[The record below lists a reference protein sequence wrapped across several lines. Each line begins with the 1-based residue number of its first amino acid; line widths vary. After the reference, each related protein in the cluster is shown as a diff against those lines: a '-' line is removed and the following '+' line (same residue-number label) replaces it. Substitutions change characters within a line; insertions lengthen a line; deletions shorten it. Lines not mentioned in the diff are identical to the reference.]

1 MCGIVGI
8 VPNGPSDPAH
18 LGALVRRMAATLEHR
33 GPDDEGFHVSGDVA
47 IGMRRLSIIDVAGG
61 HQPIFTQ
68 DRKKAVVFNG
78 EIYNFRALRDDL
90 VAEGRAFATRSDTEV
105 ALQAFETWGEDG
117 IRRLEGM
124 FGLALWDE
132 ASKTLSLARDWMGQ
146 KSIYFTE
153 TRDGFAF
160 ASEIKAL
167 LALPDVPRELD
178 LQAASHYMSMRYLPG
193 RSTFFAG
200 ISKVPA
206 AHLVHVRGD
215 ERRFVRYWDPA
226 YEPKWQGGEEEVLDG
241 LDRVLARVVEEH
253 LESEVPLGAFL
264 SGGIDSSLVVAYASR
279 ASAEP
284 VRTFSIGVN
293 DESQS
298 ELPWAREVAL
308 RYRTRHF
315 ETVVEADLAGLAP
328 RMVEA
333 MEEPCDPLAAGNY
346 VVSREA
352 SQHVTVCLGGD
363 GGDELFAGYDRYVG
377 QQLAEIYAHVPAA
390 IRRGVLRPLIRRFP
404 DSFGYNSA
412 AQRLRWIDQMADEG
426 GWERYADSAAYLR
439 FPHDRK
445 ARLFRPEV
453 WERLSGQRSEALL
466 AEYFED
472 GAASDFVDKML
483 HTDLATRM
491 AEHQCP
497 IVDKMSMAHSLEV
510 RSPFLDH
517 RVAEYAM
524 RIPAAWKMKG
534 RRIKYVTRKLGE
546 RYLSREL
553 LYRKKQGFGF
563 PLALWMKG
571 ELRPLL
577 AAVIADSHLV
587 REGVLVGEEMSR
599 LLAEHVSGEQDHN
612 YRLWMLVN
620 LEIFWR
626 LYIEGT
632 PRVELEGW
640 VERARRGG
648 H

>member
-8 VPNGPSDPAH
+8 VPQRPSDPAH
-18 LGALVRRMAATLEHR
+18 LDALVRKMAASLAHR
-33 GPDDEGFHVSGDVA
+33 GPDDDGFHVTPEVA

-61 HQPIFTQ
+61 KQPIFTP
-68 DRKKAVVFNG
+68 DAKKAIVFNG
-78 EIYNFRALRDDL
+78 EIYNFRALRDEL
-90 VAEGRAFATRSDTEV
+90 VADGRAFATKSDTEV
-105 ALQAFETWGEDG
+105 ALHAFDAWGEDG

-124 FGLALWDE
+124 FAVAVWDE
-132 ASKTLSLARDWMGQ
+132 ASKTLTLARDWMGQ
-146 KSIYFTE
+146 KSIYFAE
-153 TRDGFAF
+153 TADGFAF

-167 LALPDVPRELD
+167 LDLDGVPRELD

-200 ISKVPA
+200 VSKVPA
-206 AHLVHVRGD
+206 AHTVRVRGGD
-215 ERRFVRYWDPA
+215 RRFERYWNPA
-226 YEPKWQGGEEEVLDG
+226 YQPKWQGSEADVLDG
-241 LDRVLARVVEEH
+241 LDQVLATAVGEH

-279 ASAEP
+279 ISGAP
-284 VRTFSIGVN
+284 LGTYSIGVN
-293 DESQS
+293 DDSQS
-298 ELPWAREVAL
+298 ELPWARQVAEQ
-308 RYRTRHF
+308 YRTAHF
-315 ETVVEADLAGLAP
+315 ETVVEPDLASLAP

-346 VVSREA
+346 VVSQVAAE
-352 SQHVTVCLGGD
+352 HVTVCLGGD

-377 QQLAEIYAHVPAA
+377 QQLAELYAHVPAA

-412 AQRLRWIDQMADEG
+412 AQRLRWIDQMADQG

-445 ARLFRPEV
+445 QQLFQPDV
-453 WERLSGQRSEALL
+453 WERLSRQRSEALL
-466 AEYFED
+466 AEYFDD

-483 HTDLATRM
+483 HTDLSTRM
-491 AEHQCP
+491 ADHQCP

-571 ELRPLL
+571 ALRPLL
-577 AAVIADSHLV
+577 EAVVADSHLV
-587 REGVLVGEEMSR
+587 REGVFRREEMGR
-599 LLAEHVSGEQDHN
+599 LLAEHVSGAQDHN
-612 YRLWMLVN
+612 YRLWMLFN
-620 LEIFWR
+620 LEIFQR
-626 LYIEGT
+626 LYIEST
-632 PRVELEGW
+632 PRGDVEAW
-640 VERARRGG
+640 VDRARRGEV
-648 H
+648 

>member
-8 VPNGPSDPAH
+8 VPRKPADPAH
-18 LGALVRRMAATLEHR
+18 LDALVRRMARTLVHR
-33 GPDDEGFHVSGDVA
+33 GPDDEGFHVTPDVA

-61 HQPIFTQ
+61 QQPIFTPQ
-68 DRKKAVVFNG
+68 REKAVVFNG
-78 EIYNFRALRDDL
+78 EIYNFRALRDEL

-105 ALQAFETWGEDG
+105 ALQAFASWGDDG

-124 FGLALWDE
+124 FALAVWDE

-153 TRDGFAF
+153 TADGFAF

-167 LALPDVPRELD
+167 LELPGVSREID

-206 AHLVHVRGD
+206 AHLLHVHGD
-215 ERRFVRYWDPA
+215 DRRFARYWDPA
-226 YEPKWQGGEEEVLDG
+226 YQPKWQGSEAEVIDG
-241 LDRVLARVVEEH
+241 LDRVLASVVGEH

-264 SGGIDSSLVVAYASR
+264 SGGIDSSLVVAYASL

-298 ELPWAREVAL
+298 ELPWARQVAE
-308 RYRTRHF
+308 RYHTRHF
-315 ETVVEADLAGLAP
+315 ETLVEPDLASLAP

-346 VVSREA
+346 VVSKVAAE
-352 SQHVTVCLGGD
+352 HVTVCLGGD

-377 QQLAEIYAHVPAA
+377 QQLAEVYAHVPAV
-390 IRRGVLRPLIRRFP
+390 IRRGMLRPLIRRFP

-412 AQRLRWIDQMADEG
+412 AQRLRWIDQMADQS

-439 FPHDRK
+439 FPHGRK
-445 ARLFRPEV
+445 AELFRAEV
-453 WERLSGQRSEALL
+453 WERLSRQRSEALL
-466 AEYFED
+466 SEYFED
-472 GAASDFVDKML
+472 GSAGDFVDKML
-483 HTDLATRM
+483 HTDLCTRM
-491 AEHQCP
+491 ADHQCP

-546 RYLSREL
+546 RYLSKDL

-577 AAVIADSHLV
+577 EAVIAESHLV
-587 REGVLVGEEMSR
+587 REGIFVREAMSR
-599 LLAEHVSGEQDHN
+599 LLAEHVSGGQDHN
-612 YRLWMLVN
+612 YRLWMLFN
-620 LEIFWR
+620 LEVFWR

-632 PRVELEGW
+632 PRGEVEAW
-640 VERARRGG
+640 VERARKGSV
-648 H
+648 